1 MIKTNFLGDE
11 IPKESMHYT
20 CIVCITID
28 SVMRMEKKNFPQV
41 YLEECKYKPKK
52 IKMTKFIDN
61 ELESESESWNLTMN
75 NCKHFTHS
83 NFVLNHRWF
92 LTDLLKE
99 LKSW

>member
-1 MIKTNFLGDE
+1 
-11 IPKESMHYT
+11 
-20 CIVCITID
+20 
-28 SVMRMEKKNFPQV
+28 
-41 YLEECKYKPKK
+41 
-52 IKMTKFIDN
+52 MTKFIDN

-75 NCKHFTHS
+75 NCNHFTHS